1 MKKSIKKL
9 LRNFLKLF
17 IRIDRIPFND
27 NGVNCEYCTM
37 YVFGL
42 AFTSHIYKSQN

>member
-1 MKKSIKKL
+1 MKKAIKNSF
-9 LRNFLKLF
+9 RSFLKTF

-42 AFTSHIYKSQN
+42 AFTSRIYKV